1 MTPPASAAGSS
12 RAPAA
17 EVDAGDA
24 PASPVPSPA
33 PGAAEP
39 VTLDFEL
46 PPEAARRL
54 TRLPAVAQQRS
65 GRARGGATSTMWF
78 DTADG
83 RLAAEGQVVEAPARG
98 PRLLLRTLPGAAETW
113 HPARPPTLLRRLAE
127 GDAPDEAGGDT
138 LAAIAAFAG
147 RQQAFRLDSPHGA
160 VQAVLL
166 DGQLRSLEAE
176 RPVARLSLAGPLPAV
191 LATARGIAAELPLLP
206 PLAAL
211 AEQGRALALGL
222 PARPHRLGAP
232 DTSAATTAED
242 AFLAAAGH
250 LAEVVRQQSA
260 RIRPDAPP
268 EPVHQ
273 TRVALRRLR
282 SVFRVFRAATD
293 CAVLRAI
300 DAQLR
305 DVLAVLGPARD
316 WDVFLGGIIRQIEAA
331 FPEEK
336 RIAGLRRAAEA
347 QRRDAY
353 AAVAAMLGGASW
365 RLLLI
370 DLVALLL
377 ARPWREDA
385 EPQRLA
391 MLAAPVAEF
400 GRSVMDR
407 RWQRLR
413 RAGSD
418 FEELSAEALHELRL
432 DGKRLRYAAEVF
444 APVFGAKAG
453 RRFLRRVAAL
463 QEGLGLAN
471 DAAVARGLASKL
483 ARPGDGG
490 RAWAVGVLEG
500 WSEARV
506 AASRGDAL
514 ESWQRLHG
522 KDRFWSED

>member
-1 MTPPASAAGSS
+1 MTLPAGAAGTI
-12 RAPAA
+12 RAPVA
-17 EVDAGDA
+17 EAEADPA
-24 PASPVPSPA
+24 PAEPAPSPA
-33 PGAAEP
+33 PAATEP
-39 VTLDFEL
+39 VTLDFDM
-46 PPEAARRL
+46 PAEAAARL
-54 TRLPAVAQQRS
+54 GRLPAIAALRH
-65 GRARGGATSTMWF
+65 GRARGSAASIMWF

-98 PRLLLRTLPGAAETW
+98 PRLLLRTLPEAAASW
-113 HPARPPTLLRRLAE
+113 HPGCPPALLRRLAPGE
-127 GDAPDEAGGDT
+127 TPEACGGDALT
-138 LAAIAAFAG
+138 AIAAFAG
-147 RQQAFRLDSPHGA
+147 RQQLSRLDTAHGA
-160 VQAVLL
+160 VQATLL
-166 DGQLRSLEAE
+166 DGSLRSLETE
-176 RPVARLSLAGPLPAV
+176 RPVARLSLSGPLPGVVAV
-191 LATARGIAAELPLLP
+191 ARAVAAELPLLP

-232 DTSAATTAED
+232 DTSAAVTAED

-273 TRVALRRLR
+273 IRVALRRLR
-282 SVFRVFRAATD
+282 SVFRVFRTATD
-293 CAVLRAI
+293 CAALRAI

-305 DVLAVLGPARD
+305 EVLAVLGPARD
-316 WDVFLGGIIRQIEAA
+316 WDVFLGGIVRQVEDA

-353 AAVAAMLGGASW
+353 AAVLAMLGAAPW

-370 DLVALLL
+370 DLVEMLL
-377 ARPWREDA
+377 AKPWREDA
-385 EPQRLA
+385 EAPRLA
-391 MLAAPVAEF
+391 VLDAPVAAF
-400 GRSVMDR
+400 GRSVLDR

-413 RAGSD
+413 RAGGD
-418 FEELSAEALHELRL
+418 FEALSAEALHELRL

-463 QEGLGLAN
+463 QDGLGLAN
-471 DAAVARGLASKL
+471 DAAVARGLAARL

-490 RAWAVGVLEG
+490 RAWAVGVVEG
-500 WSEARV
+500 WSEARG

-514 ESWQRLHG
+514 RAWRRLHG
-522 KDRFWSED
+522 KDRFWSEG

>member
-1 MTPPASAAGSS
+1 VTFPAGAADTNP
-12 RAPAA
+12 APAPEA
-17 EVDAGDA
+17 EAA
-24 PASPVPSPA
+24 PADSAHSLPPPQ
-33 PGAAEP
+33 AAP

-46 PPEAARRL
+46 PPEAAGRVA
-54 TRLPAVAQQRS
+54 RLPAIAALRN
-65 GRARGGATSTMWF
+65 GRARGTATSIMWF

-98 PRLLLRTLPGAAETW
+98 PRLLVRTLPEATMAW
-113 HPARPPTLLRRLAE
+113 HPGCPPAPLRRLAAE
-127 GDAPDEAGGDT
+127 ETPEACGGDA

-147 RQQAFRLDSPHGA
+147 RQQVTRLDTQHGA
-160 VQAVLL
+160 VQALL
-166 DGQLRSLEAE
+166 LEGRLRSLETE
-176 RPVARLSLAGPLPAV
+176 RPVARLSLSGPLPGV
-191 LATARGIAAELPLLP
+191 LAAARAVAAELPLLP

-232 DTSAATTAED
+232 DTSAAATTED

-250 LAEVVRQQSA
+250 LVEVMRQQSA

-293 CAVLRAI
+293 CAAVRGI

-305 DVLAVLGPARD
+305 EVLTVLGPARD
-316 WDVFLGGIIRQIEAA
+316 WDVFLGGILRQVEGA
-331 FPEEK
+331 FADEK

-353 AAVAAMLGGASW
+353 AAVVAMLGDAPW

-370 DLVALLL
+370 DLVAMLLD
-377 ARPWREDA
+377 RPWREDA
-385 EPQRLA
+385 EPPQRALLA
-391 MLAAPVAEF
+391 EPAASF
-400 GRSVMDR
+400 GRSVLDR
-407 RWQRLR
+407 RWQKLR

-418 FEELSAEALHELRL
+418 FEALSADALHELRL

-471 DAAVARGLASKL
+471 DAAVARGLAARL
-483 ARPGDGG
+483 AKPGDGG
-490 RAWAVGVLEG
+490 RAWAVGVVEG

-506 AASRGDAL
+506 AANRGDAL
-514 ESWQRLHG
+514 RAWRRLHG
-522 KDRFWSED
+522 KDRFWSEG

>member
-1 MTPPASAAGSS
+1 MPASATGHSRAPIQETEAEPATPPA
-12 RAPAA
+12 P
-17 EVDAGDA
+17 
-24 PASPVPSPA
+24 PSP
-33 PGAAEP
+33 PAEP
-39 VTLDFEL
+39 VTAVTLDFEL
-46 PPEAARRL
+46 TPEAAGRL
-54 TRLPAVAQQRS
+54 GRLPAIAALRS
-65 GRARGGATSTMWF
+65 GRARGTAISTMWF

-83 RLAAEGQVVEAPARG
+83 RLAAAGQVVEAPARG
-98 PRLLLRTLPGAAETW
+98 LRLLLRTLPEATEAW
-113 HPARPPTLLRRLAE
+113 CPARPPVLQRRLAAE
-127 GDAPDEAGGDT
+127 EMPEEAGGDA

-147 RQQAFRLDSPHGA
+147 RQQTFRLETAHGA
-160 VQAVLL
+160 VQVVLL
-166 DGQLRSLEAE
+166 EGKLRSLATE
-176 RPVARLSLAGPLPAV
+176 RPAARLSLSGPLPAV
-191 LATARGIAAELPLLP
+191 LAAARGIAVDLPLLP

-211 AEQGRALALGL
+211 AEEGRALAMGQ
-222 PARPHRLGAP
+222 PVRAHRLGAP
-232 DTSAATTAED
+232 DTSAAATAEE

-250 LAEVVRQQSA
+250 LVEVVRQQTA
-260 RIRPDAPP
+260 RIRHDAPP

-293 CAVLRAI
+293 CAVLRAL
-300 DAQLR
+300 DGQLR
-305 DVLAVLGPARD
+305 DVLTVLGPARD
-316 WDVFLGGIIRQIEAA
+316 WDVFLGGIVRQVEAA
-331 FPEEK
+331 FPDEK

-353 AAVAAMLGGASW
+353 GAVLAMLGGAPW

-370 DLVALLL
+370 DAMEMLLT
-377 ARPWREDA
+377 RPWREGA
-385 EPQRLA
+385 EAPRLA
-391 MLAAPVAEF
+391 MLDAPVAAF

-413 RAGSD
+413 RAGDD

-471 DAAVARGLASKL
+471 DAAVARGLAAKL
-483 ARPGDGG
+483 AKPGDGG
-490 RAWAVGVLEG
+490 RAWAVGVVEG

-506 AASRGDAL
+506 VASRGDAL
-514 ESWQRLHG
+514 QAWRRLHG
-522 KDRFWSED
+522 KDRFWSEG